1 MRWQPDPTAD
11 MHARTAALAQ
21 VALRSQSGEPALAR
35 WLGRALL
42 SLGQEKDAESV
53 LLGAVANAPADAELR
68 ILLARAK
75 LALADLDEAKRQID
89 EGLRLAPQD
98 RDGRIMRFAILVRT
112 RQWDAAASLMD
123 EVAALAPLNT
133 HLCEARLRAQSPQA
147 CQAMLAACEAELARN
162 PILTD
167 ANYFK
172 ALALARLG
180 RAQEASEVIDLER
193 FVEMSDLPAPDGF
206 DDTDTFRAGLAREIS
221 RNPTLTP
228 DHKATSGGLQTRQ
241 LEQPDAVHVDTL
253 LGQIKKA
260 VDAYESRLSGIS
272 NPFATGR
279 PRAAFLKAWAVIYG
293 AAGRQKPHR
302 HPRGWL
308 SGVYYVA
315 APPPEGDVY
324 RGSLM
329 LGAIDPRYG
338 IASAPWGTKKI
349 APVPGRLVLFPSYVP
364 HATEE
369 TGIEGAR
376 ISVAFDVV
384 PADPP

>member
-1 MRWQPDPTAD
+1 MRWQPDPKAD
-11 MHARTAALAQ
+11 TQARTAALVQA
-21 VALRSQSGEPALAR
+21 ALRSQSGEPALAR

-42 SLGQEKDAESV
+42 NLDNHREADGV
-53 LLGAVANAPADAELR
+53 LVRAVAQTSDDAELR
-68 ILLARAK
+68 VLLARAK
-75 LALADLDEAKRQID
+75 FALGDFQEAGRQID
-89 EGLRLAPQD
+89 EALRLAPQD
-98 RDGRIMRFAILVRT
+98 REARIMRFAILVRT
-112 RQWDAAASLMD
+112 GQWDAATPLMD
-123 EVAALAPLNT
+123 EIVALAPLNGQ
-133 HLCEARLRAQSPQA
+133 LCEARLRAQSPQA
-147 CQAMLAACEAELARN
+147 CQALLDACEAGLARN

-167 ANYFK
+167 AIYFK
-172 ALALARLG
+172 VLALARLG
-180 RAQEASEVIDLER
+180 RAQEASEVIGLER
-193 FVEMSDLPAPDGF
+193 FVEMSSLPAPGGF
-206 DDTDTFRAGLAREIS
+206 ADTETFRAGLAREIS

-241 LEQPDAVHVDTL
+241 LEQPDATHVDTL
-253 LGQIKKA
+253 LGQIKTA

-272 NPFATGR
+272 NPFAAGR

-293 AAGRQKPHR
+293 AAGRQNPHR

-315 APPPEGDVY
+315 APPPEGDAY
-324 RGSLM
+324 RGSLL
-329 LGAIDPRYG
+329 LGALDARYG

-369 TGIEGAR
+369 TGVEGAR

-384 PADPP
+384 PADPV